1 MKFRAFILFGIMVFY
16 SFSIYADENIRSIV
30 LKLDTLEHYKE
41 FRHQSIC
48 IPRAVKIWGEG
59 KLEPDS
65 ILYEMSLQK
74 KEDMTCGTSPL
85 TINILVE
92 KKEKAIQVSVL
103 KRLNRIVENDIILL
117 YHVDSLNV
125 WGRNLSVP
133 RVEINVPFCIN
144 NEVQT
149 ECVDIYLIPS
159 RLGVNFHNEQV
170 QALPLLIS
178 MERCRKA
185 NFEGHTFYFA
195 KDDYVKMDEKA
206 VRIYISKGGVYHAD
220 EYVHMNGTKMDKKE
234 VYHLGDT
241 VQVNEHFYKLCC
253 LTENWKRFYMREII
267 DIDTNPVEKLLPAGI
282 LEKLNPF
289 FDEEKEYMLIDFWG
303 TWCNPCIKGLP
314 ELKNL
319 YESIRNEY
327 GFVSVCFDEPDNFE
341 KAKRIFEAQ
350 HIAWKQMFEDVR
362 KGNDTITRSLKI
374 NTFPSVVL
382 IDRKGKIMFQGK
394 GQKGFEEL
402 KKLLFE

>member
-1 MKFRAFILFGIMVFY
+1 MKFRTSILFCIMVFY
-16 SFSIYADENIRSIV
+16 SFSIYADENARSIV

-48 IPRAVKIWGEG
+48 IPRAVKIWGTD

-65 ILYEMSLQK
+65 ILYEMLLQE
-74 KEDMTCGTSPL
+74 KEDMTCGTAPL
-85 TINILVE
+85 TINVLVV
-92 KKEKAIQVSVL
+92 KKEKTVQLLML
-103 KRLNRIVENDIILL
+103 KRLNRIVQNDIIFS

-125 WGRNLSVP
+125 WGRNLPVP

-159 RLGVNFHNEQV
+159 RLGINFHNEKV

-185 NFEGHTFYFA
+185 IFEGHTFYFA
-195 KDDYVKMDEKA
+195 KDDYARTDEKA
-206 VRIYISKGGVYHAD
+206 ARIYISKDGIYHAD
-220 EYVHMNGTKMDKKE
+220 EYVHMNGARIAKKK

-241 VQVNEHFYKLCC
+241 VQVNEHFYKLCS

-267 DIDTNPVEKLLPAGI
+267 GIDANPVEKMLPAGI

-289 FDEEKEYMLIDFWG
+289 FDKGKEYMLIDFWG
-303 TWCNPCIKGLP
+303 TWCNSCIKGLP
-314 ELKNL
+314 ELRTL
-319 YESIRNEY
+319 YESIRNKY

-341 KAKRIFEAQ
+341 KAKRIFEDQ
-350 HIAWKQMFEDVR
+350 HIEWKQIFEDVR
-362 KGNDTITRSLKI
+362 KGSDTITRTLGIS
-374 NTFPSVVL
+374 TFPSVVL

-402 KKLLFE
+402 KKLLLE

>member
-1 MKFRAFILFGIMVFY
+1 MKFRASILFCVMVFY

-48 IPRAVKIWGEG
+48 IPRAVKIWGTD

-65 ILYEMSLQK
+65 ILYEMLLQE
-74 KEDMTCGTSPL
+74 KEDMICGTAPL
-85 TINILVE
+85 TINVLVV
-92 KKEKAIQVSVL
+92 KKEKTVRVLML
-103 KRLNRIVENDIILL
+103 KRLNRIVQNDIIFS

-159 RLGVNFHNEQV
+159 RLGINFHNEQV

-185 NFEGHTFYFA
+185 IFEGHTFYFA
-195 KDDYVKMDEKA
+195 KDDY
-206 VRIYISKGGVYHAD
+206 
-220 EYVHMNGTKMDKKE
+220 
-234 VYHLGDT
+234 
-241 VQVNEHFYKLCC
+241 
-253 LTENWKRFYMREII
+253 MREII
-267 DIDTNPVEKLLPAGI
+267 GIDTNPVEKMLPAGI

-289 FDEEKEYMLIDFWG
+289 FDKGKEYMLIDFWG
-303 TWCNPCIKGLP
+303 TWCNSCIKGLP
-314 ELKNL
+314 ELRTL
-319 YESIRNEY
+319 YELIRNKY
-327 GFVSVCFDEPDNFE
+327 DLVSVCFDEPDNFE
-341 KAKRIFEAQ
+341 KAKRIFEDQ
-350 HIAWKQMFEDVR
+350 HIEWKQIFEDVR
-362 KGNDTITRSLKI
+362 KGSDTITRTLGIS
-374 NTFPSVVL
+374 TFPSVVL

-402 KKLLFE
+402 KKLLLE